1 LEEIASC
8 EVKYRVPVSDG
19 KKVVELI
26 HLGGKKY
33 GTVIT
38 VTQMCKKS
46 EKVMCTAKHIVDE
59 MWKQWRIEGGK
70 EKGEENADNE
80 DETTLSK
87 VDEKNKNKGKDC
99 SKEKEDKGKKKM
111 TCTCNHCQMKGHIK
125 VNCWKKNPSLMPEKF
140 KGKKTEKAG
149 AAVEEEV
156 LLSCIDVCDSY
167 MQVDIQDAYRFAT
180 IDGDYRFGNVTDKD
194 DIPDLEA
201 PTECEDEEKVS
212 QS

>member
-1 LEEIASC
+1 MLTMKMRPLC
-8 EVKYRVPVSDG
+8 RKLM
-19 KKVVELI
+19 KK
-26 HLGGKKY
+26 
-33 GTVIT
+33 T
-38 VTQMCKKS
+38 
-46 EKVMCTAKHIVDE
+46 
-59 MWKQWRIEGGK
+59 RIK
-70 EKGEENADNE
+70 EKI
-80 DETTLSK
+80 
-87 VDEKNKNKGKDC
+87 V
-99 SKEKEDKGKKKM
+99 
-111 TCTCNHCQMKGHIK
+111 
-125 VNCWKKNPSLMPEKF
+125 